1 MKKTSIFHYICYQD
15 YLKAYFSARKKDD
28 PKFSHRYL
36 STKLG
41 LSSPNFIMLVMQG
54 KRKLTRSMAF
64 KISKAFKLLPKEAE
78 YLESMVEFT
87 RAASNSEKDKYLS
100 RMMELR
106 KNTDADKLADYQ
118 YEYYSKW
125 YNLAIRELV
134 TYPEFKGDYAWLARK
149 VFPPVTPGQAK
160 DSVEL
165 LLKLELVKK
174 KGSAFVRSAPFIT
187 TGPEVTSVAVAN
199 FHRTTAQLASTALDT
214 VPKDERNMTACT
226 VNISQKGFEEVKE
239 AIAECRRR
247 VLAVSE
253 KDAAADRVYQVNFHV
268 FPVSRKNNS

>member
-15 YLKAYFSARKKDD
+15 YLKAYFAARKKDD
-28 PKFSHRYL
+28 PKFSHRFL
-36 STKLG
+36 STRLG

-64 KISKAFKLLPKEAE
+64 KISRAFRLLPKEAE

-106 KNTDADKLADYQ
+106 KDTDVNKLADYQ

-125 YNLAIRELV
+125 YNLAIRELAAS
-134 TYPEFKGDYAWLARK
+134 PEFKGDYAWLARK
-149 VFPPVTPGQAK
+149 VFPPVTPGQAR

-165 LLKLELVKK
+165 LLKLGLLKK
-174 KGSAFVRSAPFIT
+174 KGGVFVRNSPLIT
-187 TGPEVTSVAVAN
+187 TGPEVSSVAVAN
-199 FHRTTAQLASTALDT
+199 FHRAMARLASEALDT
-214 VPKDERNMTACT
+214 VSRDERNMTACT
-226 VNISQKGFEEVKE
+226 VNISRKGFEEIKE
-239 AIAECRRR
+239 AIAECRGR
-247 VLAVSE
+247 VLAVAE

-268 FPVSRKNNS
+268 FPVSRKNNG